1 MKLGLRVRSQ
11 DTNKPIVYEIV
22 KLGLP
27 ASMQQFEL
35 TSKGRSGKIT
45 VQEYYKQHYN
55 LDLQCVVYI

>member
-11 DTNKPIVYEIV
+11 DTNTPIVYEIV